1 MRTEAEILADIEKLE
16 RSIRHDR
23 ELLGKITE
31 SYPGQFLAQSKFVKN
46 NAEAIARIDECRK

>member
-23 ELLGKITE
+23 ELLGKIRE
-31 SYPGQFLAQSKFVKN
+31 SYPGQLLAQSKFVKN
-46 NAEAIARIDECRK
+46 NAEAIARI